1 MRTSLVVAGAAARR
15 RTGGGGGG
23 GISVVQADTASG
35 FSGSGATVTLPSG
48 VGDSSKV
55 VIALRVNNL
64 NGAGDGPKTV
74 TPPSGFSLDGTAT
87 EINASGTKILFYSR
101 SGFTGNPT
109 SFGFTWS
116 DGDSGWSAT
125 IVEATGLGAFSQVV
139 GQEGSFGNSAG
150 GHSIGVTT
158 PAANSLALAHID
170 IGSSVTV
177 TGTSPAVAVEGAAG
191 FNDGVYGI
199 YPSAGANTVAWTY
212 SANSQAFYGAAVY
225 APA

>member
-23 GISVVQADTASG
+23 GISVVQADTATG

-55 VIALRVNNL
+55 VIALMTNT
-64 NGAGDGPKTV
+64 GKTI
-74 TPPSGFSLDGTAT
+74 TPPSGFTLDGTAT
-87 EINASGTKILFYSR
+87 EINSSGTWIRFYSR
-101 SGFTGNPT
+101 SGFTGSPT
-109 SFGFTWS
+109 SFAFTWS
-116 DGDSGWSAT
+116 DGDSSWSAT

-139 GQEGSFGNSAG
+139 GEEGSFGNSAG
-150 GHSIGVTT
+150 GHSINVTT
-158 PAANSLALAHID
+158 PAANSFAIAHMGLD
-170 IGSSVTV
+170 SSVTV
-177 TGTSPAVAVEGAAG
+177 TGTSPAVAAEGAAG
-191 FNDGVYGI
+191 FNNGVYGI